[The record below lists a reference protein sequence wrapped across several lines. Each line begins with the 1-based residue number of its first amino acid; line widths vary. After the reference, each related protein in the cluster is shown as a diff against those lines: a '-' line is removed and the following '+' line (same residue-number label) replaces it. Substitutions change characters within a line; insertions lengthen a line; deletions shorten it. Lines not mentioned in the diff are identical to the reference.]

1 MQYLKRF
8 LSTSASVPLPYTSK
22 EDSTQDDTA
31 ATADDLTH
39 ISKAEVW
46 HFFEVSINERYK
58 GERPLSQLV
67 AEALEEVTTPS
78 DVEEKVAQ
86 LERMQQILTHGL
98 SLEVMDHYDQLG
110 E

>member
-8 LSTSASVPLPYTSK
+8 LSTGASTPLPYTSK
-22 EDSTQDDTA
+22 DTTQDDTA

-46 HFFEVSINERYK
+46 HFFQVSIDERYK
-58 GERPLSQLV
+58 GERPLPQLV
-67 AEALEEVTTPS
+67 AEALEEVATPS
-78 DVEEKVAQ
+78 DIEEKVAQ
-86 LERMQQILTHGL
+86 LERMQQILTRGL